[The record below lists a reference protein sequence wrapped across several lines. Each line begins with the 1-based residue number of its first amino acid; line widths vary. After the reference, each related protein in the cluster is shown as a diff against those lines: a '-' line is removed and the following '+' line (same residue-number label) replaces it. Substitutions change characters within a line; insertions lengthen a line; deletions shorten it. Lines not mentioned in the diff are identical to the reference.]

1 MSKLVLLGRLI
12 GIRGVRGRR
21 VDPDGGGQLLGG
33 WRFALEAPGLASKAA
48 LGPVAGRDDGRCAAG
63 VDIGRGEEGDP
74 RVAVFVVVPGE
85 EDLAMATGVLDGA
98 AAVREVRSVLQG
110 LEVRLAEGIVVAGVG
125 SAVWKA
131 SNMKSSSPPP
141 RSMTR
146 TSALPA

>member
-1 MSKLVLLGRLI
+1 MLLGRLI

-85 EDLAMATGVLDGA
+85 EDLAMATGVLDSA
-98 AAVREVRSVLQG
+98 AAVLKSGRYFR
-110 LEVRLAEGIVVAGVG
+110 
-125 SAVWKA
+125 VWKCD
-131 SNMKSSSPPP
+131 SLKGLSSLVSGRLCGRRPI
-141 RSMTR
+141 
-146 TSALPA
+146 